1 LLNDFLGDNWQ
12 DPSRR
17 SAIVSRLNQEVAT
30 RKELEGQRDKL
41 GEDRKSKQDAL
52 NSRRKILKDLPAKVA
67 EIERASLPLQKFF
80 QKLGS
85 TVPHGNGN
93 GNGNGNGSPLVKVTP
108 KLGTTKRRNRLNL
121 AKTLPKALYTLF
133 HQLQSCLDVSETTNA
148 STNDSSTPREAL
160 PTIDI
165 ENSKAKTTA
174 ASHAKDDQSLGAIV
188 VLKIPIPTVSAG
200 GELGYKYKKQAT
212 VSFEYDATADL
223 VLASCGNDYDMG
235 QVVIDELFPGDR
247 GEYLMSVSKTASL
260 SNQGGGG
267 RAYQWCNYL
276 AGLHVAPAEQS
287 AAKMHLSARVIVG
300 ALVRRV
306 RATATLS
313 WILHSLSQKPQ
324 ALRDFPVHAALRQTG
339 GEHDDRETTVKLSS
353 WTHHDNKDINNNIN
367 NNNINNE
374 SRNARRHLRVYSV
387 VLQRASIAGTNSSS
401 KKTATAAATTTL
413 TAQVT
418 INAARYPSVIPRWK
432 IASSSSS
439 SSSSG
444 GSSSLADD
452 PSLETLQDPER
463 LPLYNEDLAR
473 LEKDVNRNV
482 DRLVVSSDQSTYDWI
497 LGQQLVE
504 IARGWGD

>member
-1 LLNDFLGDNWQ
+1 VA
-12 DPSRR
+12 PTIR
-17 SAIVSRLNQEVAT
+17 SGCRSCSSCAT
-30 RKELEGQRDKL
+30 PNCITSSCARSCIKTD
-41 GEDRKSKQDAL
+41 
-52 NSRRKILKDLPAKVA
+52 
-67 EIERASLPLQKFF
+67 
-80 QKLGS
+80 
-85 TVPHGNGN
+85 
-93 GNGNGNGSPLVKVTP
+93 
-108 KLGTTKRRNRLNL
+108 TTSSGPGLI
-121 AKTLPKALYTLF
+121 TGG
-133 HQLQSCLDVSETTNA
+133 
-148 STNDSSTPREAL
+148 DSSGS
-160 PTIDI
+160 
-165 ENSKAKTTA
+165 NST
-174 ASHAKDDQSLGAIV
+174 
-188 VLKIPIPTVSAG
+188 
-200 GELGYKYKKQAT
+200 
-212 VSFEYDATADL
+212 
-223 VLASCGNDYDMG
+223 
-235 QVVIDELFPGDR
+235 
-247 GEYLMSVSKTASL
+247 
-260 SNQGGGG
+260 
-267 RAYQWCNYL
+267 
-276 AGLHVAPAEQS
+276 
-287 AAKMHLSARVIVG
+287 
-300 ALVRRV
+300 
-306 RATATLS
+306 
-313 WILHSLSQKPQ
+313 
-324 ALRDFPVHAALRQTG
+324 
-339 GEHDDRETTVKLSS
+339 
-353 WTHHDNKDINNNIN
+353 NNNIN